1 MAPEIMEDLPYNEKV
16 DVYSYGIVLCE
27 LLSRQHPFADTYH
40 PTCYQVRVLLCLLVF
55 VDILTIVSFSF
66 ISESGWCV

>member
-40 PTCYQVRVLLCLLVF
+40 PTCYQVCFLFMFSCSVRTCLQML
-55 VDILTIVSFSF
+55 
-66 ISESGWCV
+66 